1 MIQKIGQTDFLD
13 DVDEIATGE
22 ATLSKDAGIPQCD
35 HVDGDI
41 CSNCGPASI
50 GPTHP
55 TYAKTS
61 GPVLTKATGFM
72 DAYDYTLNPYSG
84 CTFGCTY
91 CYAAFFSPQQDKRDA
106 WGRWLTVKGNAVSKL
121 RNMRTSLNGKLIY
134 MSSVTDPYQPIERRL
149 REEKKEGKK
158 IDGITHG
165 VLEFLA
171 EPRHRPKLVVQ
182 TRSPDVTRD
191 IDLFQK
197 IEENGGRVQVNMTVT
212 TDDEDIRRT
221 FEPSC
226 PNNTVRLR
234 AIAEVQAAGIQS
246 CITMTPLLLI
256 ADPVQF
262 ADALLNTGVRR
273 FIIQPFHFT
282 RGKFVANT
290 REDAARLMADKL
302 DCDVRDFVPAYM
314 RSYNATEQIIRDRLA
329 AEGIPLGEGKDGF
342 KPPF

>member
-1 MIQKIGQTDFLD
+1 
-13 DVDEIATGE
+13 
-22 ATLSKDAGIPQCD
+22 
-35 HVDGDI
+35 
-41 CSNCGPASI
+41 
-50 GPTHP
+50 
-55 TYAKTS
+55 
-61 GPVLTKATGFM
+61 M

-84 CTFGCTY
+84 CRFGCTY
-91 CYAAFFSPQQDKRDA
+91 CYAAFFSPDKDKRDS
-106 WGRWLTVKGNAVSKL
+106 WGQWVVVKKDADKKL
-121 RNMRTSLNGKLIY
+121 RNMRRSLDGKLIY
-134 MSSVTDPYQPIERRL
+134 MSSVTDPYQPIERRENL
-149 REEKKEGKK
+149 TRKLVE
-158 IDGITHG
+158 
-165 VLEFLA
+165 VLA

-197 IEENGGRVQVNMTVT
+197 IEKNGGRVQVNMTVT

-234 AIAEVQAAGIQS
+234 AIAKVQAAGIQS
-246 CITMTPLLLI
+246 CITMTPLLLV

-262 ADALLNTGVRR
+262 AGELLDTGVRR

-290 REDAARLMADKL
+290 REDAAGLMADKL
-302 DCDVRDFVPAYM
+302 DCDVKDFVPAYM
-314 RSYNATEQIIRDRLA
+314 RSYNATEQIIRDRLT

>member
-1 MIQKIGQTDFLD
+1 MSQPKQLIMVNPIGNEQASS
-13 DVDEIATGE
+13 E
-22 ATLSKDAGIPQCD
+22 DAGNQKCD

-50 GPTHP
+50 GPTYP
-55 TYAKTS
+55 IYAKTS
-61 GPVLTKATGFM
+61 GPILTKATGFM

-91 CYAAFFSPQQDKRDA
+91 CYAAFFSPDQAKRDS
-106 WGRWLTVKGNAVSKL
+106 WGQWVTVKKNAVSKL
-121 RNMRTSLNGKLIY
+121 SNMRTSLDGKLIY
-134 MSSVTDPYQPIERRL
+134 MSSVTDPYQPIERQTDLTRKL
-149 REEKKEGKK
+149 VE
-158 IDGITHG
+158 
-165 VLEFLA
+165 VLA
-171 EPRHRPKLVVQ
+171 EPRHGPKLVVQ

-191 IDLFQK
+191 IKLFQK

-234 AIAEVQAAGIQS
+234 AIKEVQADGVQS
-246 CITMTPLLLI
+246 CITMTPLLLVD
-256 ADPVQF
+256 DPVKF
-262 ADALLNTGVRR
+262 ADDLLDTGVRR

-290 REDAARLMADKL
+290 REEAARLMADKL
-302 DCDVRDFVPAYM
+302 DCDTDDFVPAYM
-314 RSYNATEQIIRDRLA
+314 RSYKTTEQIIRDRLA